1 MPLITGQHLL
11 PHGVQIRSMSQH
23 CILGAHVLQG
33 GGGGTSHGAWQGA
46 AQGPVI
52 NVRALTDVALNA
64 IATKAKAVKVF
75 FIFISYLLKTFFCVV
90 ILLVVNSEFKQK
102 IITNY

>member
-1 MPLITGQHLL
+1 MPLMTGQHLL

-23 CILGAHVLQG
+23 VVRGGHVLQG
-33 GGGGTSHGAWQGA
+33 GGGGASHGAWQGA

-64 IATKAKAVKVF
+64 IATKAKAVNVF
-75 FIFISYLLKTFFCVV
+75 FIFISYLLKTFFFA
-90 ILLVVNSEFKQK
+90 LLFFLLLIQK
-102 IITNY
+102 LNKKS

>member
-11 PHGVQIRSMSQH
+11 PHGVQIRSISQH

-33 GGGGTSHGAWQGA
+33 GGGGASHGAWQGA
-46 AQGPVI
+46 ALGPVI
-52 NVRALTDVALNA
+52 NVRTLTDVALNA

-75 FIFISYLLKTFFCVV
+75 FIFISYLLKTFFA
-90 ILLVVNSEFKQK
+90 LLFFLLLS
-102 IITNY
+102 